1 MPESHRLRN
10 VRNTLSSIVTELA
23 TGLEPLSV
31 RLERQF
37 RAIKRFTPEDF
48 PEDLQDTYERSMN
61 RLIIEEQKRDAGQ
74 LPATLEGMP
83 DHTAQ
88 LIAKDIVR
96 LYQGIEREY
105 LTK

>member
-1 MPESHRLRN
+1 MLESNRLRY
-10 VRNTLSSIVTELA
+10 VRDTLSSIVTALA
-23 TGLEPLSV
+23 TGLEPLSA

-37 RAIKRFTPEDF
+37 RAIKMLRPYEF
-48 PEDLQDTYERSMN
+48 PDDLQDKYERIMSA
-61 RLIIEEQKRDAGQ
+61 LIIEEKKRHAGE
-74 LPATLEGMP
+74 LHAPLKGMP

>member
-1 MPESHRLRN
+1 MPNIHKLRH
-10 VRNTLSSIVTELA
+10 VRDTLFSIVLA
-23 TGLEPLSV
+23 LASGLEPLPA

-37 RAIKRFTPEDF
+37 RGIKRFSPEDF

-61 RLIIEEQKRDAGQ
+61 RLIIEEQRRDAGQ

-96 LYQGIEREY
+96 LYQGIGFGVF
-105 LTK
+105 L